1 MAPSETPLNSHNP
14 VNLYTRGILA
24 TIWYTHLN
32 HWYTLMKMTL
42 NQSII
47 INKLSIDVKPSLD
60 PQGRVVYLPNPER
73 KPYLITDNH
82 RDSPVGFGVKIS
94 ATKKTYIVQR
104 RVSSPGNRPKTG
116 GKSPSEVIRSTIG
129 NVSDFANI
137 DQAREVARNLVQT
150 MKLTKRNPNKIKRES
165 DASELTIS
173 EVFAQYRQH
182 LLGRA
187 KPAKPNTLAV
197 LDKAENRLSEWAGL
211 RVKDLTGNEILRKFD
226 EIASRAR
233 TAAEQTFRWANV
245 AVKHAIEIE
254 AGNAQTQQRQPS
266 LSYNPFSIL
275 KVQKKFRTRS
285 ELEDSYRAKGV
296 RNPLSPKDTL
306 GSFLTALHNKRSLN
320 RLGCDY
326 LLLTVLLGARKE
338 ETASLCWREALTEEE
353 ARTTSYVDLE
363 NRMIRFYDTKN
374 RNDHEL
380 PICDATKRIL
390 EDRRD
395 IVNDNEKRADK
406 RKWVFP
412 ARSSRSKV
420 GHYSDSKSL
429 RENLCQEARIVKLGM
444 HDLRRTFGRV
454 AEELTSY
461 AVVKKLL
468 NHRNTTDPTERYAN
482 PDQDRVYEALQRIEL
497 NMLLTSPELYN
508 SLLASS
514 KYPPIL
520 KGNV

>member
-1 MAPSETPLNSHNP
+1 
-14 VNLYTRGILA
+14 
-24 TIWYTHLN
+24 
-32 HWYTLMKMTL
+32 MK
-42 NQSII
+42 
-47 INKLSIDVKPSLD
+47 VSL
-60 PQGRVVYLPNPER
+60 
-73 KPYLITDNH
+73 
-82 RDSPVGFGVKIS
+82 
-94 ATKKTYIVQR
+94 TKKTYVIQR
-104 RVSSPGNRPKTG
+104 RVSSGDRSVSE
-116 GKSPSEVIRSTIG
+116 GKKPSSVLKVKVG
-129 NVSDFANI
+129 NVSDFPNI
-137 DQAREVARNLVQT
+137 DQAREVARQLVQT
-150 MKLTKRNPNKIKRES
+150 MIATKRNPNRIKRETE
-165 DASELTIS
+165 ACELTIS
-173 EVFAQYRQH
+173 EVFAQYRNH
-182 LLGRA
+182 LMGRS

-233 TAAEQTFRWANV
+233 TAAEQTFRWINV
-245 AVKHAIEIE
+245 AVRHAIEIE

-285 ELEDSYRAKGV
+285 ELEDSYKAKGV

-306 GSFLTALHNKRSLN
+306 GRFLTALHNKRSFN

-338 ETASLCWREALTEEE
+338 ETASLCWREVLTEEE

-363 NRMIRFYDTKN
+363 NRMIRFFDTKN

-412 ARSSRSKV
+412 ARSSRSKI

-429 RENLCQEARIVKLGM
+429 RENLCQEAGIVKLGM

-514 KYPPIL
+514 KYPPIF
-520 KGNV
+520 KGKV

>member
-1 MAPSETPLNSHNP
+1 MAPSDTPLNSHKP
-14 VNLYTRGILA
+14 INLYTRSILA

-129 NVSDFANI
+129 NISDFANI

-165 DASELTIS
+165 EASELTIS

-182 LLGRA
+182 LLGRS
-187 KPAKPNTLAV
+187 KPAKPNTLNV
-197 LDKAENRLSEWAGL
+197 LNKAENRLSEWSGL

-233 TAAEQTFRWANV
+233 TASEQTFRWANV
-245 AVKHAIEIE
+245 AVRHAIEIE
-254 AGNAQTQQRQPS
+254 ASNAQTQQRQPS
-266 LSYNPFSIL
+266 LSIL

-285 ELEDSYRAKGV
+285 ELEDSYKAKGV

-306 GSFLTALHNKRSLN
+306 GRFLTALHNKRSFN

-326 LLLTVLLGARKE
+326 LLITVLLGARKE
-338 ETASLCWREALTEEE
+338 ETASLCWLESLTDEE
-353 ARTTSYVDLE
+353 AKTASYVDLE
-363 NRMIRFYDTKN
+363 NRIIRFYDTKN

-380 PICDATKRIL
+380 PICDAVKRIL

-395 IVNDNEKRADK
+395 IVQEAETRPE
-406 RKWVFP
+406 RLMWVFP
-412 ARSSRSKV
+412 ARSKRSKV

-429 RENLCQEARIVKLGM
+429 REYLCQEAGIFKLGM

-461 AVVKKLL
+461 AVVKRLL
-468 NHRNTTDPTERYAN
+468 NHRNTTDPTERYAI
-482 PDQDRVYEALQRIEL
+482 PDNERIYEALQRIEL
-497 NMLLTSPELYN
+497 HMLMTAPELYN
-508 SLLASS
+508 TLLASA
-514 KYPPIL
+514 KYPPL
-520 KGNV
+520 PVGSKE

>member
-1 MAPSETPLNSHNP
+1 LKT
-14 VNLYTRGILA
+14 
-24 TIWYTHLN
+24 
-32 HWYTLMKMTL
+32 TLS
-42 NQSII
+42 QAFI
-47 INKLSIDVKPSLD
+47 INKLSIGVKPTLNHA
-60 PQGRVVYLPNPER
+60 GKVVFEANPEH
-73 KPYLITDNH
+73 KPYIVFDDH
-82 RDSPVGFGVKIS
+82 RDSPVGFGVKVS
-94 ATKKTYIVQR
+94 LTKKTYVIQR
-104 RVSSPGNRPKTG
+104 RVSSGDRSVSE
-116 GKSPSEVIRSTIG
+116 GKKPSSVLKVKVG
-129 NVSDFANI
+129 NVSDFPNI
-137 DQAREVARNLVQT
+137 DQAREVARQLVQT
-150 MKLTKRNPNKIKRES
+150 MIATKRNPNRIKRETE
-165 DASELTIS
+165 ASELTIS
-173 EVFAQYRQH
+173 EVFAQYRNH
-182 LLGRA
+182 LMGRS

-233 TAAEQTFRWANV
+233 TAAEQTFRWINV
-245 AVKHAIEIE
+245 AVRHAIEIE

-285 ELEDSYRAKGV
+285 ELEDSYKAKGV

-306 GSFLTALHNKRSLN
+306 GRFLTALHNKRSFN

-338 ETASLCWREALTEEE
+338 ETASLCWREVLTEEE

-363 NRMIRFYDTKN
+363 NRMIRFFDTKN

-412 ARSSRSKV
+412 ARSSRSKI

-429 RENLCQEARIVKLGM
+429 RENLCQEAGIVKLGM

-520 KGNV
+520 KGKV

>member
-1 MAPSETPLNSHNP
+1 MKT
-14 VNLYTRGILA
+14 
-24 TIWYTHLN
+24 
-32 HWYTLMKMTL
+32 TLS
-42 NQSII
+42 QAFI
-47 INKLSIDVKPSLD
+47 INKLSIGVKPTLNHA
-60 PQGRVVYLPNPER
+60 GKVVFEANPEH
-73 KPYLITDNH
+73 KPYIVFDDH
-82 RDSPVGFGVKIS
+82 RDSPVGFGVKVS
-94 ATKKTYIVQR
+94 LTKKTYVIQR
-104 RVSSPGNRPKTG
+104 RVSSGDRSVSE
-116 GKSPSEVIRSTIG
+116 GKKPSSVLKVKVG
-129 NVSDFANI
+129 NVSDFPNI
-137 DQAREVARNLVQT
+137 DQAREVARQLVQT
-150 MKLTKRNPNKIKRES
+150 MIATKRNPNRIKREIE
-165 DASELTIS
+165 ASELTIS
-173 EVFAQYRQH
+173 EVFAQYRNH
-182 LLGRA
+182 LMGRS

-233 TAAEQTFRWANV
+233 TAAEQTFRWINV
-245 AVKHAIEIE
+245 AVRHAIEIE

-285 ELEDSYRAKGV
+285 ELEDSYKAKGV

-306 GSFLTALHNKRSLN
+306 GRFLTALHNKRSFN

-338 ETASLCWREALTEEE
+338 ETASLCWREVLTEEE

-363 NRMIRFYDTKN
+363 NRMIRFFDTKN

-412 ARSSRSKV
+412 ARSSRSKI

-429 RENLCQEARIVKLGM
+429 RENLCQEAGIVKLGM

-520 KGNV
+520 KGKV

>member
-1 MAPSETPLNSHNP
+1 MKT
-14 VNLYTRGILA
+14 
-24 TIWYTHLN
+24 
-32 HWYTLMKMTL
+32 TLS
-42 NQSII
+42 QAFI
-47 INKLSIDVKPSLD
+47 INKLSIGVKPTLNHA
-60 PQGRVVYLPNPER
+60 GKVVFEANPEH
-73 KPYLITDNH
+73 KPYIVFDDH
-82 RDSPVGFGVKIS
+82 RDSPVGFGVKVS
-94 ATKKTYIVQR
+94 LTKKTYVIQR
-104 RVSSPGNRPKTG
+104 RVSSGDRSVSE
-116 GKSPSEVIRSTIG
+116 GKKPSSVLKVKVG
-129 NVSDFANI
+129 NVSDFPNI
-137 DQAREVARNLVQT
+137 DQAREVARQLVQT
-150 MKLTKRNPNKIKRES
+150 MIATKRNPNRIKRETE
-165 DASELTIS
+165 ASELTIS
-173 EVFAQYRQH
+173 EVFAQYRNH
-182 LLGRA
+182 LMGRS

-233 TAAEQTFRWANV
+233 TAAEQTFRWINV
-245 AVKHAIEIE
+245 AVRHAIEIE

-285 ELEDSYRAKGV
+285 ELEDSYKAKGV

-306 GSFLTALHNKRSLN
+306 GRFLTALHNKRSFN

-338 ETASLCWREALTEEE
+338 ETASLCWREVLTEEE

-363 NRMIRFYDTKN
+363 NRMIRFFDTKN

-412 ARSSRSKV
+412 ARSSRSKI

-429 RENLCQEARIVKLGM
+429 RENLCQEAGIVKLGM

-497 NMLLTSPELYN
+497 NMLLTSPDLYN

-520 KGNV
+520 KGKV

>member
-1 MAPSETPLNSHNP
+1 MAPSETPLNSHKP
-14 VNLYTRGILA
+14 INLYTRSILA

-73 KPYLITDNH
+73 KPYLITDNR

-104 RVSSPGNRPKTG
+104 RVSSSGKRPKTS

-137 DQAREVARNLVQT
+137 DQAREVARNLVQI

-182 LLGRA
+182 LLGRS
-187 KPAKPNTLAV
+187 KPAKPNTLNV
-197 LDKAENRLSEWAGL
+197 LKKAENRLKEWEAV

-245 AVKHAIEIE
+245 AVRHAIEIE
-254 AGNAQTQQRQPS
+254 ASNAQTQQRQPS

-296 RNPLSPKDTL
+296 RNLLSPKDTL
-306 GSFLTALHNKRSLN
+306 GRFLTALHNKRSFN
-320 RLGCDY
+320 RLRCDY

-338 ETASLCWREALTEEE
+338 ETASLC
-353 ARTTSYVDLE
+353 
-363 NRMIRFYDTKN
+363 
-374 RNDHEL
+374 
-380 PICDATKRIL
+380 
-390 EDRRD
+390 
-395 IVNDNEKRADK
+395 
-406 RKWVFP
+406 
-412 ARSSRSKV
+412 
-420 GHYSDSKSL
+420 
-429 RENLCQEARIVKLGM
+429 
-444 HDLRRTFGRV
+444 
-454 AEELTSY
+454 
-461 AVVKKLL
+461 
-468 NHRNTTDPTERYAN
+468 
-482 PDQDRVYEALQRIEL
+482 
-497 NMLLTSPELYN
+497 
-508 SLLASS
+508 
-514 KYPPIL
+514 
-520 KGNV
+520 

>member
-1 MAPSETPLNSHNP
+1 
-14 VNLYTRGILA
+14 
-24 TIWYTHLN
+24 
-32 HWYTLMKMTL
+32 MKMTL

-73 KPYLITDNH
+73 KPYLITDSH

-94 ATKKTYIVQR
+94 ATKKTYFIQR
-104 RVSSPGNRPKTG
+104 RVSSAESRPSTG
-116 GKSPSEVIRSTIG
+116 GRAPQEVIRSTIG
-129 NVSDFANI
+129 NVSDFASI
-137 DQAREVARNLVQT
+137 EQARDVARNFVHT
-150 MKLTKRNPNKIKRES
+150 MKLTKRNPNAVKREA

-197 LDKAENRLSEWAGL
+197 LDKAENRLSEWSGL

-233 TAAEQTFRWANV
+233 TAAEQTFRWVNV

-306 GSFLTALHNKRSLN
+306 GRFLTALHNKRSFN

-326 LLLTVLLGARKE
+326 LLLTILLGARKE
-338 ETASLCWREALTEEE
+338 ETASLCWRGHLSVEEVK
-353 ARTTSYVDLE
+353 TSSYVDLE
-363 NRMIRFYDTKN
+363 KRIIRFYDTKN

-380 PICDATKRIL
+380 PICDAVKRIL
-390 EDRRD
+390 EDRHD
-395 IVNDNEKRADK
+395 IVFDAETRPE
-406 RKWVFP
+406 RQKWVFP
-412 ARSSRSKV
+412 ARSTRSKV

-429 RENLCQEARIVKLGM
+429 REYLCQDADIAKLGM

-461 AVVKKLL
+461 AVVKRLL
-468 NHRNTTDPTERYAN
+468 NHRNTTDPTERYAV
-482 PDQDRVYEALQRIEL
+482 PDEDRVYEALQRIEL
-497 NMLLTSPELYN
+497 HMLMTAPTLYN
-508 SLLASS
+508 ALLASA
-514 KYPPIL
+514 KYPPL
-520 KGNV
+520 SDNRE

>member
-1 MAPSETPLNSHNP
+1 MSSGDRSVSE
-14 VNLYTRGILA
+14 G
-24 TIWYTHLN
+24 
-32 HWYTLMKMTL
+32 K
-42 NQSII
+42 
-47 INKLSIDVKPSLD
+47 KPSSVL
-60 PQGRVVYLPNPER
+60 
-73 KPYLITDNH
+73 K
-82 RDSPVGFGVKIS
+82 VK
-94 ATKKTYIVQR
+94 V
-104 RVSSPGNRPKTG
+104 
-116 GKSPSEVIRSTIG
+116 G
-129 NVSDFANI
+129 NVSDFPNI
-137 DQAREVARNLVQT
+137 DQAREVARQLVQT
-150 MKLTKRNPNKIKRES
+150 MIATKRNPNRIKRETE
-165 DASELTIS
+165 ASELTIS
-173 EVFAQYRQH
+173 EVFAQYRNH
-182 LLGRA
+182 LMGRS

-233 TAAEQTFRWANV
+233 TAAEQTFRWINV
-245 AVKHAIEIE
+245 AVRHAIEIE

-285 ELEDSYRAKGV
+285 ELEDSYKAKGV

-306 GSFLTALHNKRSLN
+306 GRFLTALHNKRSFN

-338 ETASLCWREALTEEE
+338 ETASLCWREVLTEEE

-363 NRMIRFYDTKN
+363 NRMIRFFDTKN

-412 ARSSRSKV
+412 ARSSRSKI

-429 RENLCQEARIVKLGM
+429 RENLCQEAGIVKLGM

-520 KGNV
+520 KGKV

>member
-1 MAPSETPLNSHNP
+1 MKT
-14 VNLYTRGILA
+14 
-24 TIWYTHLN
+24 
-32 HWYTLMKMTL
+32 TLS
-42 NQSII
+42 QAFI
-47 INKLSIDVKPSLD
+47 INKLSIGVKPTLNHA
-60 PQGRVVYLPNPER
+60 GKVVFEANPEH
-73 KPYLITDNH
+73 KPYIVFDDH
-82 RDSPVGFGVKIS
+82 RDSPVGFGVKVS
-94 ATKKTYIVQR
+94 LTKKTYVIQR
-104 RVSSPGNRPKTG
+104 RVSSGDRSVSE
-116 GKSPSEVIRSTIG
+116 GKKPSSVLKVKVG
-129 NVSDFANI
+129 NVSDFPNI
-137 DQAREVARNLVQT
+137 DQAREVARQLVQT
-150 MKLTKRNPNKIKRES
+150 MIATKRNPNRIKRETE
-165 DASELTIS
+165 ASELTIS
-173 EVFAQYRQH
+173 EVFAQYRNH
-182 LLGRA
+182 LMGRS

-233 TAAEQTFRWANV
+233 TAAEQTFRWINV
-245 AVKHAIEIE
+245 AVRHAIEIE

-285 ELEDSYRAKGV
+285 ELEDSYKAKGV

-306 GSFLTALHNKRSLN
+306 GRFLTALHNKRSFN

-338 ETASLCWREALTEEE
+338 ETASLCWREVLTEEE

-363 NRMIRFYDTKN
+363 NRMIRFFDTKN

-412 ARSSRSKV
+412 ARSSRSKI

-429 RENLCQEARIVKLGM
+429 RENLCQEAGIVKLGM

-468 NHRNTTDPTERYAN
+468 NHQNTTDPTERYAN

-520 KGNV
+520 KGKV

>member
-1 MAPSETPLNSHNP
+1 MKPT
-14 VNLYTRGILA
+14 
-24 TIWYTHLN
+24 LN
-32 HWYTLMKMTL
+32 HAGK
-42 NQSII
+42 
-47 INKLSIDVKPSLD
+47 
-60 PQGRVVYLPNPER
+60 VVFEANPEH
-73 KPYLITDNH
+73 KPYIVFDDH
-82 RDSPVGFGVKIS
+82 RDSPVGFGVKVS
-94 ATKKTYIVQR
+94 LTKKTYVIQR
-104 RVSSPGNRPKTG
+104 RVSSGDRSVSE
-116 GKSPSEVIRSTIG
+116 GKKPSSVLKVKVG
-129 NVSDFANI
+129 NVSDFPNI
-137 DQAREVARNLVQT
+137 DQAREVARQLVQT
-150 MKLTKRNPNKIKRES
+150 MIATKRNPNRIKRETE
-165 DASELTIS
+165 ASELTIS
-173 EVFAQYRQH
+173 EVFAQYRNH
-182 LLGRA
+182 LMGRS
-187 KPAKPNTLAV
+187 KPAKPNTLNV
-197 LDKAENRLSEWAGL
+197 LSKAENRLSEWSGL

-306 GSFLTALHNKRSLN
+306 GRFLTALHNKRSFN

-338 ETASLCWREALTEEE
+338 ETASLCWREAITNEE
-353 ARTTSYVDLE
+353 AKTTSYVDLE
-363 NRMIRFYDTKN
+363 SRMIRFYDTKN

-380 PICDATKRIL
+380 PICDAVKRIL

-395 IVNDNEKRADK
+395 IVQEAETRPEKQ
-406 RKWVFP
+406 KWVFP
-412 ARSSRSKV
+412 ARSNRSKA

-429 RENLCQEARIVKLGM
+429 REYICADAGITKLGM

-461 AVVKKLL
+461 AVVKRLL
-468 NHRNTTDPTERYAN
+468 NHRNTTDPTERYAV
-482 PDQDRVYEALQRIEL
+482 PDEERVFEALQRIEL
-497 NMLLTSPELYN
+497 HMLMTAPKLYN
-508 SLLASS
+508 TLLASAQ
-514 KYPPIL
+514 YPPL
-520 KGNV
+520 PEVQ

>member
-1 MAPSETPLNSHNP
+1 MKT
-14 VNLYTRGILA
+14 
-24 TIWYTHLN
+24 
-32 HWYTLMKMTL
+32 TLS
-42 NQSII
+42 QAFI
-47 INKLSIDVKPSLD
+47 INKLSIGVKPTLNHA
-60 PQGRVVYLPNPER
+60 GKVVFEANPEH
-73 KPYLITDNH
+73 KPYIVFDDH
-82 RDSPVGFGVKIS
+82 RDSPVGFGVKVS
-94 ATKKTYIVQR
+94 LTKKTYVIQR
-104 RVSSPGNRPKTG
+104 RVSSGDRSVSE
-116 GKSPSEVIRSTIG
+116 GKKPSSVLKVKVG
-129 NVSDFANI
+129 NVSDFPNI
-137 DQAREVARNLVQT
+137 DQAREVARQLVQT
-150 MKLTKRNPNKIKRES
+150 MIATKRNPNRIKRETE
-165 DASELTIS
+165 ASELTIS
-173 EVFAQYRQH
+173 EVFAQYRNH
-182 LLGRA
+182 LMGRS

-233 TAAEQTFRWANV
+233 TAAEQTFRWINV
-245 AVKHAIEIE
+245 AVRHAIEIE

-285 ELEDSYRAKGV
+285 ELEDSYKAKGV

-306 GSFLTALHNKRSLN
+306 GRFLTALHNKRSFN

-338 ETASLCWREALTEEE
+338 ETASLCWREVLTEEE

-363 NRMIRFYDTKN
+363 NRMIRFFDTKN

-412 ARSSRSKV
+412 ARSSRSKI

-429 RENLCQEARIVKLGM
+429 RENLCQEAGIVKLGM

-454 AEELTSY
+454 AEELPSY

-520 KGNV
+520 KGKV

>member
-1 MAPSETPLNSHNP
+1 MKT
-14 VNLYTRGILA
+14 
-24 TIWYTHLN
+24 
-32 HWYTLMKMTL
+32 TLS
-42 NQSII
+42 QAFI
-47 INKLSIDVKPSLD
+47 INKLSIGVKPTLNHA
-60 PQGRVVYLPNPER
+60 GKVVFEANPEH
-73 KPYLITDNH
+73 KPYIVFDDH
-82 RDSPVGFGVKIS
+82 RDSPVGFGVKVS
-94 ATKKTYIVQR
+94 LTKKTYVIQR
-104 RVSSPGNRPKTG
+104 RVSSGDRSVSE
-116 GKSPSEVIRSTIG
+116 GKKPSSVLKVKVG
-129 NVSDFANI
+129 NVSDFPNI
-137 DQAREVARNLVQT
+137 DQAREVARQLVQT
-150 MKLTKRNPNKIKRES
+150 MIATKRNPNRIKRETE
-165 DASELTIS
+165 ASELTIS
-173 EVFAQYRQH
+173 EVFAQYRNH
-182 LLGRA
+182 LMGRS

-233 TAAEQTFRWANV
+233 TAAEQTFRWINV
-245 AVKHAIEIE
+245 AVRHAIEIE

-285 ELEDSYRAKGV
+285 ELEDSYKAKGV

-306 GSFLTALHNKRSLN
+306 DRFLTALHNKRSFN

-338 ETASLCWREALTEEE
+338 ETASLCWREVLTEEE

-363 NRMIRFYDTKN
+363 NRMIRFFDTKN

-412 ARSSRSKV
+412 ARSSRSKI

-429 RENLCQEARIVKLGM
+429 RENLCQEAGIVKLGM

-520 KGNV
+520 KGKV

>member
-1 MAPSETPLNSHNP
+1 MSE
-14 VNLYTRGILA
+14 G
-24 TIWYTHLN
+24 
-32 HWYTLMKMTL
+32 K
-42 NQSII
+42 
-47 INKLSIDVKPSLD
+47 KPSSVL
-60 PQGRVVYLPNPER
+60 
-73 KPYLITDNH
+73 K
-82 RDSPVGFGVKIS
+82 VK
-94 ATKKTYIVQR
+94 V
-104 RVSSPGNRPKTG
+104 
-116 GKSPSEVIRSTIG
+116 G
-129 NVSDFANI
+129 NVSDFPNI
-137 DQAREVARNLVQT
+137 DQAREVARQLVQT
-150 MKLTKRNPNKIKRES
+150 MIATKRNPNRIKRETE
-165 DASELTIS
+165 ASELTIS
-173 EVFAQYRQH
+173 EVFAQYRNH
-182 LLGRA
+182 LMGRS

-233 TAAEQTFRWANV
+233 TAAEQTFRWINV
-245 AVKHAIEIE
+245 AVRHAIEIE

-285 ELEDSYRAKGV
+285 ELEDSYKAKGV

-306 GSFLTALHNKRSLN
+306 GRFLTALHNKRSFN

-338 ETASLCWREALTEEE
+338 ETASLCWREVLTEEE

-363 NRMIRFYDTKN
+363 NRMIRFFDTKN

-412 ARSSRSKV
+412 ARSSRSKI

-429 RENLCQEARIVKLGM
+429 RENLCQEAGIVKLGM

-520 KGNV
+520 KGKV

>member
-1 MAPSETPLNSHNP
+1 MKT
-14 VNLYTRGILA
+14 
-24 TIWYTHLN
+24 
-32 HWYTLMKMTL
+32 TLS
-42 NQSII
+42 QAFI
-47 INKLSIDVKPSLD
+47 INKLSIGVKPTLNHA
-60 PQGRVVYLPNPER
+60 GKVVFEANPEH
-73 KPYLITDNH
+73 KPYIVFDDH
-82 RDSPVGFGVKIS
+82 RDSPVGFGVKVS
-94 ATKKTYIVQR
+94 LTKKTYVIQR
-104 RVSSPGNRPKTG
+104 RVSSGDRSVSE
-116 GKSPSEVIRSTIG
+116 GKKPSSVLKVKVG
-129 NVSDFANI
+129 NVSDFPNI
-137 DQAREVARNLVQT
+137 DQAREVARQLVQT
-150 MKLTKRNPNKIKRES
+150 MIATKRNPNRIKRETE
-165 DASELTIS
+165 ASELTIS
-173 EVFAQYRQH
+173 EVFAQYRNH
-182 LLGRA
+182 LMGRS

-233 TAAEQTFRWANV
+233 TAAEQTFRWINV
-245 AVKHAIEIE
+245 AVRHAIEIE

-285 ELEDSYRAKGV
+285 ELEDSYKAKGV

-306 GSFLTALHNKRSLN
+306 GRFLTALHNKRSFN

-338 ETASLCWREALTEEE
+338 ETASLCWREVLTEEE

-363 NRMIRFYDTKN
+363 NRMIRFFDTKN

-412 ARSSRSKV
+412 ARSSRSKI

-429 RENLCQEARIVKLGM
+429 RENLCQEAGIVKLGM

-468 NHRNTTDPTERYAN
+468 NHRNTTDLTERYAN

-520 KGNV
+520 KGKV

>member
-1 MAPSETPLNSHNP
+1 MKT
-14 VNLYTRGILA
+14 
-24 TIWYTHLN
+24 
-32 HWYTLMKMTL
+32 TLS
-42 NQSII
+42 QAFI
-47 INKLSIDVKPSLD
+47 INKLSIGVKPTLNHA
-60 PQGRVVYLPNPER
+60 GKVVFEANPEH
-73 KPYLITDNH
+73 KPYIVFDDH
-82 RDSPVGFGVKIS
+82 RDSPVGFGVKVS
-94 ATKKTYIVQR
+94 LTKKTYVIQR
-104 RVSSPGNRPKTG
+104 RVSSGDRSVSE
-116 GKSPSEVIRSTIG
+116 GKKPSSVLKVKVG
-129 NVSDFANI
+129 NVSDFPNI
-137 DQAREVARNLVQT
+137 DQAREVARQLVQT
-150 MKLTKRNPNKIKRES
+150 MIATKRNPNRIKRETE
-165 DASELTIS
+165 ASELTIS
-173 EVFAQYRQH
+173 EVFAQYRNH
-182 LLGRA
+182 LMGRS

-233 TAAEQTFRWANV
+233 TAAEQTFRWINV
-245 AVKHAIEIE
+245 AVRHAIEIE

-285 ELEDSYRAKGV
+285 ELEDSYKAKGV

-306 GSFLTALHNKRSLN
+306 GRFLTALHNKRSFN

-338 ETASLCWREALTEEE
+338 ETASLCWREVLTEEE
-353 ARTTSYVDLE
+353 ARTTSYVELE
-363 NRMIRFYDTKN
+363 NRMIRFFDTKN

-406 RKWVFP
+406 RKWFFP
-412 ARSSRSKV
+412 ARSSRSKI

-429 RENLCQEARIVKLGM
+429 RENLCQEAGIVKLGM

-520 KGNV
+520 KGKV

>member
-1 MAPSETPLNSHNP
+1 MKT
-14 VNLYTRGILA
+14 
-24 TIWYTHLN
+24 
-32 HWYTLMKMTL
+32 TLS
-42 NQSII
+42 QAFI
-47 INKLSIDVKPSLD
+47 INKLSIGVKPTLNHA
-60 PQGRVVYLPNPER
+60 GKVVFEANPEH
-73 KPYLITDNH
+73 KPYIVFDDH
-82 RDSPVGFGVKIS
+82 RDSPVGFGVKVNL
-94 ATKKTYIVQR
+94 TKKTYVIQR
-104 RVSSPGNRPKTG
+104 RVSSGDRSVSE
-116 GKSPSEVIRSTIG
+116 GKKPSSVLKVKVG
-129 NVSDFANI
+129 NVSDFPNI
-137 DQAREVARNLVQT
+137 DQAREVARQLVQT
-150 MKLTKRNPNKIKRES
+150 MIATKRNPNRIKRETE
-165 DASELTIS
+165 ASELTIS
-173 EVFAQYRQH
+173 EVFAQYRNH
-182 LLGRA
+182 LMGRS

-233 TAAEQTFRWANV
+233 TAAEQTFRWINV
-245 AVKHAIEIE
+245 AVRHAIEIE

-285 ELEDSYRAKGV
+285 ELEDSYKAKGV

-306 GSFLTALHNKRSLN
+306 GRFLTALHNKRSFN

-338 ETASLCWREALTEEE
+338 ETASLCWREVLTEEE

-363 NRMIRFYDTKN
+363 NRMIRFFDTKN

-412 ARSSRSKV
+412 ARSSRSKI

-429 RENLCQEARIVKLGM
+429 RENLCQEAGIVKLGM

-520 KGNV
+520 KGKV